1 MPFVWKQR
9 WTKCGDNK
17 QSNQLFVRPQHRIS
31 GKKSVFKRSGVQGH
45 MLGSVSCR
53 LLASSKPSSLS
64 YLSLA
69 QSSRYNSKLQSV
81 KVALPPKHPS
91 RSHVHSF
98 KLISRPAAT
107 ASLPRT
113 IRRPRSPG
121 QNAYSQKNAFS
132 SSVMDSCGHR
142 LPYSPVK
149 AFHPHSSSCS
159 LAGNGSVGP
168 TIWHALLPAH
178 HLTPLEQD
186 PSLPPKCAVVG
197 EAGLG
202 SPASAAIISGS
213 AEATV
218 GKASS
223 NKRVTLRHSVFA
235 IETVSLPRLG
245 GLNRRFAMAV
255 GLREGSWNVAW
266 DVRPARWLH
275 GRHSAW
281 LLFGVCA
288 CFSAA
293 AGASLPLVGGSV
305 PALTEALAE
314 RQTIPPALP
323 EDGQQGPQPGHRKKV
338 YSDYSVIGKTASVLR
353 WLP

>member
-218 GKASS
+218 VSGH
-223 NKRVTLRHSVFA
+223 TLQTYKFLNLA
-235 IETVSLPRLG
+235 IFIILVEHFCMDFNPTNVVLYISCSMCTAQHFFFVSETSFRRGLFSL
-245 GLNRRFAMAV
+245 
-255 GLREGSWNVAW
+255 
-266 DVRPARWLH
+266 H
-275 GRHSAW
+275 
-281 LLFGVCA
+281 
-288 CFSAA
+288 
-293 AGASLPLVGGSV
+293 
-305 PALTEALAE
+305 
-314 RQTIPPALP
+314 
-323 EDGQQGPQPGHRKKV
+323 
-338 YSDYSVIGKTASVLR
+338 
-353 WLP
+353 

>member
-9 WTKCGDNK
+9 WTKCGDDK

-53 LLASSKPSSLS
+53 LLVSSKPSSLS

-69 QSSRYNSKLQSV
+69 QSSCYNSKLQSV
-81 KVALPPKHPS
+81 KVALPPTHPS

-121 QNAYSQKNAFS
+121 QNAFS
-132 SSVMDSCGHR
+132 SSVMDSCGHQ

-149 AFHPHSSSCS
+149 AFHPHSSSCL

-168 TIWHALLPAH
+168 TIWHALLPAR

-213 AEATV
+213 TEATV
-218 GKASS
+218 VSGH
-223 NKRVTLRHSVFA
+223 TLQTYKFLNLA
-235 IETVSLPRLG
+235 I
-245 GLNRRFAMAV
+245 
-255 GLREGSWNVAW
+255 
-266 DVRPARWLH
+266 
-275 GRHSAW
+275 
-281 LLFGVCA
+281 
-288 CFSAA
+288 
-293 AGASLPLVGGSV
+293 
-305 PALTEALAE
+305 
-314 RQTIPPALP
+314 
-323 EDGQQGPQPGHRKKV
+323 
-338 YSDYSVIGKTASVLR
+338 
-353 WLP
+353 

>member
-1 MPFVWKQR
+1 MCFAYFR
-9 WTKCGDNK
+9 
-17 QSNQLFVRPQHRIS
+17 
-31 GKKSVFKRSGVQGH
+31 
-45 MLGSVSCR
+45 VS
-53 LLASSKPSSLS
+53 LL
-64 YLSLA
+64 
-69 QSSRYNSKLQSV
+69 Q
-81 KVALPPKHPS
+81 
-91 RSHVHSF
+91 
-98 KLISRPAAT
+98 
-107 ASLPRT
+107 
-113 IRRPRSPG
+113 
-121 QNAYSQKNAFS
+121 
-132 SSVMDSCGHR
+132 
-142 LPYSPVK
+142 
-149 AFHPHSSSCS
+149 
-159 LAGNGSVGP
+159 
-168 TIWHALLPAH
+168 
-178 HLTPLEQD
+178 
-186 PSLPPKCAVVG
+186 
-197 EAGLG
+197 
-202 SPASAAIISGS
+202 
-213 AEATV
+213 

-288 CFSAA
+288 CFSVA
-293 AGASLPLVGGSV
+293 AGASLPLFGDSV

-323 EDGQQGPQPGHRKKV
+323 DDGQQGPQPGHRKKV